1 MLQLVFTLS
10 PILPYTPSKKSKGFF
25 QVLIVI
31 QTTQRKTEK
40 NKLSKMARHL
50 SYDHTDILN
59 DILRL
64 KFADKI
70 DSLRY
75 VIAHV
80 LYNCHVEAGTLEEMC
95 RALALTC
102 QTDRA
107 LRANVMALIFVS
119 PEDIDYAKDLFLHMQ
134 EAAEKLENCSAGACL
149 KPDARVACFATNLVS
164 SVVKDVSDVQR
175 FLSVHR
181 QPEAA
186 MQGLILDLS
195 TREWAGGAVINE
207 KEKEQLGYM
216 AVFAKTMYEIVL
228 KRECLQDVVG
238 LRLE

>member
-1 MLQLVFTLS
+1 
-10 PILPYTPSKKSKGFF
+10 
-25 QVLIVI
+25 
-31 QTTQRKTEK
+31 
-40 NKLSKMARHL
+40 MARHL
-50 SYDHTDILN
+50 SYDHTDTLN

-70 DSLRY
+70 HSLRY
-75 VIAHV
+75 VISHV

-119 PEDIDYAKDLFLHMQ
+119 QEDIDYAKDLFLHMQ